1 MLELVKQEKYTSQKS
16 KSNLNISQK
25 IFPYFTNTRSQDF
38 SQTFYTYEIIGPS
51 QTCQF
56 YILKTLLNM
65 IFYVINRPQ
74 LKWSLLISSGQINR
88 FRLRYTLLSLLQLI
102 NMFILIESTESRF
115 EAVRVP
121 VT

>member
-1 MLELVKQEKYTSQKS
+1 
-16 KSNLNISQK
+16 
-25 IFPYFTNTRSQDF
+25 
-38 SQTFYTYEIIGPS
+38 
-51 QTCQF
+51 
-56 YILKTLLNM
+56 M

-88 FRLRYTLLSLLQLI
+88 FRLRYTLLSLLQPI